1 MARRAPRRQPTQRLD
16 PATLPPMEELFAPYR
31 PLFDDQGFEEL
42 CEAFKRPLPPTCWVH
57 EGRVSA
63 EWVAERLERDGYGP
77 QRASWVPGALTLS
90 REASLGRRFEY
101 RAGLI
106 HTQEAASMLPPIAL
120 NPQPGELVLDL
131 CAAPGGKSAQL
142 SRLMKGRGTLVVN
155 DLSFARLSALRA
167 TQERLGL
174 TNMVLCAR
182 DGARLLEGHPPCF
195 DKVLVDAPCSC
206 EGTIRKKGRW
216 SFTGERGDFRAVLH
230 ATQVR
235 LLLNALKLTKEGGRV
250 VYSTCTL
257 DPLEN
262 EAVVEEALKRFEA
275 EQGASATLEPCA
287 WDGFEAAEGLT
298 SWEGRAFRA
307 EMTRCA
313 RVYPHHNDTGGFFIA
328 SLKVMSQPRE
338 GLNREGLLA
347 RGWKST
353 AELPQADTAPLFA
366 WTKDVKGLPLSI
378 YEGLSFVQ
386 NSRRSASVVAEEL
399 LVPPTKVEVS
409 GLPVFHIKGRL
420 PHFTTAA
427 ALKWAH
433 LATRQVIEL
442 ESTQEVDAFYR
453 GELLSAEGRG
463 VERGD
468 VFVRYLGRGVGCGFC
483 FVGEEGSERAG
494 ELIMSSL
501 YPKALL
507 LTAQASAFEGP

>member
-1 MARRAPRRQPTQRLD
+1 
-16 PATLPPMEELFAPYR
+16 
-31 PLFDDQGFEEL
+31 
-42 CEAFKRPLPPTCWVH
+42 VH
-57 EGRVSA
+57 EERVSA
-63 EWVAERLERDGYGP
+63 SWVQEQLAADGYEP
-77 QRASWVPGALTLS
+77 TEASWVPGALTLG

-120 NPQPGELVLDL
+120 DPKPGELVLDL

-142 SRLMKGRGTLVVN
+142 SLLMKGRGTLVVN

-182 DGARLLEGHPPCF
+182 NGERLLANHPPCF

-216 SFTGERGDFRAVLH
+216 SFVQERGDFRSVLR
-230 ATQVR
+230 ATQAR
-235 LLLNALKLTKEGGRV
+235 LLLNALKLTKVGGRV

-262 EAVVEEALKRFEA
+262 EAVVEEALKRFSEHGGEA
-275 EQGASATLEPCA
+275 QLEA
-287 WDGFEAAEGLT
+287 RT
-298 SWEGRAFRA
+298 WEGFKGVEGVTEWGELTFRD
-307 EMTRCA
+307 EMRRCT
-313 RVYPHHNDTGGFFIA
+313 RVYPQHNDTGGFFIA
-328 SLKVMSQPRE
+328 SLTITQQPVE
-338 GLNREGLLA
+338 GLEREGLLE
-347 RGWKST
+347 RGWKTT
-353 AELPQADTAPLFA
+353 AELPQADIEPLHA
-366 WTKDVKGLPLSI
+366 WTQEVKGLPLSV
-378 YEGLSFVQ
+378 YEGLSFIQ

-399 LVPPTKVEVS
+399 LIPPTKVEVS
-409 GLPVFHIKGRL
+409 GLPIFHTKGRL

-433 LATRQVIEL
+433 LAMRQTLDLSSRE
-442 ESTQEVDAFYR
+442 EVNAFYR
-453 GELLSAEGRG
+453 GDLMLIEGRG
-463 VERGD
+463 LERGD
-468 VFVRYLGRGVGCGFC
+468 VFVRYLGRGIGCGFC
-483 FVGEEGSERAG
+483 FIAEVEHIEQLKQGSAREG
-494 ELIMSSL
+494 ELLMSSL

-507 LTAQASAFEGP
+507 LTERASAFEVAERP